1 MAGWKEWAIG
11 EVVEAGDMQSYIQD
25 QTVMVFASAAARTT
39 ALGTAVTEGMVTYR
53 TDGGLL
59 EFYNGSAWTAVDTD
73 TTLTEPPS
81 AFLLMGA

>member
-59 EFYNGSAWTAVDTD
+59 EFYNGSAWASVDSD
-73 TTLTEPPS
+73 AEPTS

>member
-1 MAGWKEWAIG
+1 MAGYKTWSIG
-11 EVVEAGDMQSYIQD
+11 EVVEAGDFQGYIQD

-59 EFYNGSAWTAVDTD
+59 EFYNGSAWTAVDSD
-73 TTLTEPPS
+73 AEPTS

>member
-25 QTVMVFASAAARTT
+25 QTVMVFATAAARST

-59 EFYNGSAWTAVDTD
+59 EFYNGSAWTSVAA
-73 TTLTEPPS
+73 EPTS